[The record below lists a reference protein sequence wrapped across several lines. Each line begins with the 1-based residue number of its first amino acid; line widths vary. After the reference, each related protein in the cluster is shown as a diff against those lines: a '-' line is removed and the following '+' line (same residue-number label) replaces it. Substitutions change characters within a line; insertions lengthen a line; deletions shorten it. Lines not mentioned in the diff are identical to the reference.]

1 MAFSPEQEYI
11 IVTEN
16 IHIKRFHDFR
26 EQYIVRPPYQRKT
39 VWDAKTK
46 DDLLDSLFR
55 RYYIPSIVL
64 REVRL
69 SKQDSRNEVIDGQ
82 QRISTV
88 QEFFENKLRLPET
101 LRDVDSRLP
110 GNLYKELHADIR
122 VFVDF
127 NLQFSAEIIKNIDEP
142 DNHRHLEIASDIFWR
157 LQQGEDLTKI
167 EKAHA
172 RLTSLA
178 RNFLVRY
185 ANDYDFDF
193 HTYRDINPNP
203 NRHKFLKYSYRG
215 ANDRM
220 QHLELLGR
228 FLLLERAGGPT
239 SIQNWN
245 IEALIR
251 DTEMR
256 DGGIGNNSFKDTKE
270 AAAVLKTLDKLHEAY
285 LDPTLD
291 NENGGGVPV
300 FYAKT
305 RYFIFSCYLLLR
317 RLLKHYVYSDEVR
330 LCFREFTYAFFHR
343 INPFNPDDDNARRF
357 VESRQQD
364 SAAVSERDRIIRY
377 EFFKFARMKGQ
388 DVLVEKDKQRAFN
401 EDQRIGIYLRDRGIC
416 QMCKDEDK
424 PEKEWSVPWH
434 EFEAD
439 HITPYING
447 GPTENWN
454 GQVLCRT
461 HNRAKGASYVG

>member
-69 SKQDSRNEVIDGQ
+69 SKHDSRNEVIDGQ

-110 GNLYKELHADIR
+110 GNLYEELHADIR

-127 NLQFSAEIIKNIDEP
+127 NLQFSAEIIKNIHEP

-203 NRHKFLKYSYRG
+203 NRHKFLKHSYRG

-220 QHLELLGR
+220 QHLELLAR

-291 NENGGGVPV
+291 NENDGGVPV

-424 PEKEWSVPWH
+424 PEKEWSVPWY

-447 GPTENWN
+447 GPTETWN
-454 GQVLCRT
+454 GKVLCRT
-461 HNRAKGASYVG
+461 HNRAKGASYEE

>member
-39 VWDAKTK
+39 VWDPKTK

-88 QEFFENKLRLPET
+88 QEFFEDKIRLPDT
-101 LRDVDSRLP
+101 LGDVDSRLP
-110 GNLYKELHADIR
+110 GRLYSELHPDIR
-122 VFVDF
+122 IFVDF
-127 NLQFSAEIIKNIDEP
+127 SLQLSAEIIKNIHEP

-178 RNFLVRY
+178 RNFLVKY
-185 ANDYDFDF
+185 ANEYDFDA
-193 HTYRDINPNP
+193 YRDINPNP
-203 NRHKFLKYSYRG
+203 KKHVFFNQTYKG
-215 ANDRM
+215 ANNRM
-220 QHLELLGR
+220 QHLELLAR

-245 IEALIR
+245 IEELIQ
-251 DTEMR
+251 DTQMR
-256 DGGIGNNSFKDTKE
+256 DGGIGNPSYEKTNE
-270 AAAVLKTLDKLHEAY
+270 AKVVLKTLNKLHEAF
-285 LDPTLD
+285 LDG
-291 NENGGGVPV
+291 NANGVPV
-300 FYAKT
+300 FVAKT

-317 RLLKHYVYSDEVR
+317 LLLKHYVYSDEVR
-330 LCFREFTYAFFHR
+330 LCFRDFIFAFFLR
-343 INPFNPDDDNARRF
+343 INPYNPDDMFARNF
-357 VESRQQD
+357 VENRQQD
-364 SAAVSERDRIIRY
+364 KKAIETRDRIIRH
-377 EFFKFARMKGQ
+377 EFFKFALEEKKMSF
-388 DVLVEKDKQRAFN
+388 VELHEQRAFS
-401 EDQRIGIYLRDRGIC
+401 EAQRIAIYLRDGGIC
-416 QMCKDEDK
+416 KMCRDCGK
-424 PEKEWSVPWH
+424 PENECVAPWDDFH
-434 EFEAD
+434 AD
-439 HITPYING
+439 HIIPYSKG
-447 GPTENWN
+447 GLTTIEN
-454 GQVLCRT
+454 GQVLCSA
-461 HNRAKGASYVG
+461 HNLAKGASYDG